1 MTHDATES
9 VSTDPRAEKFKR
21 RNEQM
26 ASKRKPYILVIRGD
40 DIGISST
47 AERSSPQ
54 KPGSFTIEN
63 AHEKINDVAGS
74 S

>member
-1 MTHDATES
+1 
-9 VSTDPRAEKFKR
+9 
-21 RNEQM
+21 M
-26 ASKRKPYILVIRGD
+26 ASKRKPNILVIRGD